1 MSTVIKLKYSNLT
14 AQPADDLL
22 QISEPAYSFTSG
34 GRLFLGA
41 DDGSGGTTP
50 HAIGGKYFTDKLDH
64 TPGTLTANS
73 AIIVDANSKIDVLN
87 IDNITIDGNS
97 ITSSD
102 VNGNIILDPNGTGEV
117 QIQGVM
123 NVTSLSAFS
132 ANVSIVSDVTQTGNN
147 AITGTLSV
155 TGNAGIDNIGIDGNT
170 ISSTDTDGDI
180 ILDPNGTGTIVFD
193 GPVSYSGGSTATFTD
208 LTATR
213 VVFVG
218 ASSELVDSAGLTF
231 ISGTG
236 VLGVTGAIQVDNLN
250 LDGNTLSATNSN
262 GSVVLTANG
271 TGTIDLSNNNTALK
285 IPAGVD
291 GTRPTAASVGN
302 GSIRYNETTG
312 RFEGT
317 VSGAWTGL
325 GGVIDVDQDTYITAE
340 EGADD
345 DTIRVY
351 AANSEVM
358 TANTTVVR
366 TTVETRVPKLV
377 VDYTGTS
384 NNSITLD
391 NNVVTINGSTIEGT
405 GDSTSGT
412 VVIDPAPA
420 AGDNGGDLIVRG
432 NLQVTGTT
440 TTIES
445 TVVTIEDPVMELG
458 NTSVVDVL
466 DRGIIANWYDGSAAN
481 TAFIGWDRGVDNNFT
496 FIIGGSTADAKFA
509 NLKLTGSIVSVDGV
523 APTAGQLL
531 IGNTTNGDMELATL
545 TQGDSLTITN
555 SDGGIEID
563 VDAAATQATI
573 DPFSELVTAGSFET
587 GVEYT
592 IVSVNDGLG
601 GATTDYTAIGSADN
615 NIGTTFTATGVGA
628 GTGQARS
635 TGNNYASDGDNA
647 PNRGAASFASEQF
660 TVTSG
665 HVVLTEID
673 GGTF

>member
-218 ASSELVDSAGLTF
+218 ASSELVDSARPFTF
-231 ISGTG
+231 IS
-236 VLGVTGAIQVDNLN
+236 L
-250 LDGNTLSATNSN
+250 
-262 GSVVLTANG
+262 
-271 TGTIDLSNNNTALK
+271 
-285 IPAGVD
+285 
-291 GTRPTAASVGN
+291 
-302 GSIRYNETTG
+302 
-312 RFEGT
+312 
-317 VSGAWTGL
+317 
-325 GGVIDVDQDTYITAE
+325 
-340 EGADD
+340 
-345 DTIRVY
+345 
-351 AANSEVM
+351 
-358 TANTTVVR
+358 
-366 TTVETRVPKLV
+366 
-377 VDYTGTS
+377 
-384 NNSITLD
+384 
-391 NNVVTINGSTIEGT
+391 
-405 GDSTSGT
+405 
-412 VVIDPAPA
+412 
-420 AGDNGGDLIVRG
+420 
-432 NLQVTGTT
+432 
-440 TTIES
+440 
-445 TVVTIEDPVMELG
+445 
-458 NTSVVDVL
+458 
-466 DRGIIANWYDGSAAN
+466 
-481 TAFIGWDRGVDNNFT
+481 
-496 FIIGGSTADAKFA
+496 
-509 NLKLTGSIVSVDGV
+509 
-523 APTAGQLL
+523 
-531 IGNTTNGDMELATL
+531 ELA
-545 TQGDSLTITN
+545 
-555 SDGGIEID
+555 
-563 VDAAATQATI
+563 
-573 DPFSELVTAGSFET
+573 
-587 GVEYT
+587 Y
-592 IVSVNDGLG
+592 
-601 GATTDYTAIGSADN
+601 
-615 NIGTTFTATGVGA
+615 
-628 GTGQARS
+628 
-635 TGNNYASDGDNA
+635 
-647 PNRGAASFASEQF
+647 
-660 TVTSG
+660 
-665 HVVLTEID
+665 
-673 GGTF
+673 